1 MIIDI
6 IMILN
11 NIIIFVKKVG
21 NHCSK
26 YICEKRNYYE
36 ELIKIYK
43 QITK

>member
-1 MIIDI
+1 MVYFLIK
-6 IMILN
+6 N
-11 NIIIFVKKVG
+11 YKKKGHGEKKVG

-36 ELIKIYK
+36 ELIKVYK

>member
-1 MIIDI
+1 MVYFLIK
-6 IMILN
+6 N
-11 NIIIFVKKVG
+11 YKKRVTVKKGG

-36 ELIKIYK
+36 ELIKVYK